1 MSKKSN
7 KQKRDELPGKHP
19 ESDDEVIKE
28 YYELK
33 QQDVDNAP
41 NPFSRFIAKHTIK
54 KELING

>member
-7 KQKRDELPGKHP
+7 RLKRDELPGKHP
-19 ESDDEVIKE
+19 EPDDEVIKE

-33 QQDVDNAP
+33 QQDADNAP

-54 KELING
+54 GIN